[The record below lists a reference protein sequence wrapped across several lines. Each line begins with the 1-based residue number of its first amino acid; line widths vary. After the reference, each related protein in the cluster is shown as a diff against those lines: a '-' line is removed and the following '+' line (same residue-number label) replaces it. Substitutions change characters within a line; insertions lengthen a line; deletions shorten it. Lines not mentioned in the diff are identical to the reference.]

1 MSRARNFVLN
11 LSNELKEQLDS
22 MIRKEAYGNSTAIAD
37 WLQQRGVKTSR
48 TAVARYE
55 QALKRKDGVLDM
67 AGSFNATVKASVA
80 GGELASLYQ
89 ELGELE
95 YKKSLLLERIRD
107 LME

>member
-11 LSNELKEQLDS
+11 LLLELKEQLDS

-37 WLQQRGVKTSR
+37 WLHEPSR

-55 QALKRKDGVLDM
+55 QALKRKDGVPDM